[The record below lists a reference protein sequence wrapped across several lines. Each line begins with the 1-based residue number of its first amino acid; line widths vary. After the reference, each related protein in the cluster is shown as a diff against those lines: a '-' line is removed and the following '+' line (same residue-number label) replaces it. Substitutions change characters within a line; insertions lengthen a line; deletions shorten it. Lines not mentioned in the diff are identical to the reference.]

1 MNNNKMV
8 KYFLALFLTLTCLA
22 LTNTS
27 TQPQKNDMPEKE
39 VIEGMIYRWN
49 YEGAIPAAEALLS
62 KAKDNVSRATAH
74 LLIARALA
82 IKGIEYRDAIA
93 CETGKKHILEAFA
106 LAPSLKNEPDVANLR
121 AQLMVFQMPK
131 TPCELALAEA
141 HREAEKEPHLAQT
154 HFYLGLISFKLSFND
169 AFAPTRDEKAKLSD
183 LAISEMKKAVQL
195 DPKRYEFRAYYIT
208 ALLNADKKEEA
219 RRKAEDMMKSADLSP
234 DKISPSCSIPDE
246 VYAATLEEKAGTAHI
261 RQQAAKYP
269 ENAALQL
276 AAATSYIQS
285 EPVRARTMLQSL
297 VDNIASGKISVPLL
311 RSRVEVSALYKLG
324 HLYSV
329 AGEKKK
335 ALETYD
341 KIVQL
346 SPHYAEVHYNRG
358 VVYYSMAQE
367 AKAKEERT
375 ALLKKAKAEFETQT
389 GLHFHD
395 NKKTADLC
403 RSWSE
408 KIEKELKD

>member
-1 MNNNKMV
+1 M
-8 KYFLALFLTLTCLA
+8 
-22 LTNTS
+22 
-27 TQPQKNDMPEKE
+27 
-39 VIEGMIYRWN
+39 
-49 YEGAIPAAEALLS
+49 
-62 KAKDNVSRATAH
+62 
-74 LLIARALA
+74 LI
-82 IKGIEYRDAIA
+82 
-93 CETGKKHILEAFA
+93 
-106 LAPSLKNEPDVANLR
+106 
-121 AQLMVFQMPK
+121 
-131 TPCELALAEA
+131 
-141 HREAEKEPHLAQT
+141 
-154 HFYLGLISFKLSFND
+154 
-169 AFAPTRDEKAKLSD
+169 
-183 LAISEMKKAVQL
+183 
-195 DPKRYEFRAYYIT
+195 
-208 ALLNADKKEEA
+208 
-219 RRKAEDMMKSADLSP
+219 
-234 DKISPSCSIPDE
+234 
-246 VYAATLEEKAGTAHI
+246 YAATLEEKAGTAHI
-261 RQQAAKYP
+261 RQQAAKHP
-269 ENAALQL
+269 DNADLQL

-297 VDNIASGKISVPLL
+297 VDNISSGKISVPLL

-335 ALETYD
+335 ALETDD
-341 KIVQL
+341 KIVRL

-408 KIEKELKD
+408 KIGKELKD